1 MVYIP
6 PMPAHCFHLT
16 PYYGL
21 PCNQLG
27 PIAIPGTHSDFS
39 PPYGDTNI
47 STDLLAHALRLVQ
60 QGPSQLSSPSL
71 CLSVAFQGSCWGG
84 RWRAAV
90 LTKLNGYSL
99 RDWRAPL
106 GFRRSPST
114 VSMKR
119 GFYPLFQHRE
129 KTRCSSRNPQWKGL
143 RWLRKW
149 TGSFQ

>member
-60 QGPSQLSSPSL
+60 QGPSFLSLAAQAFAFLLRSKDHAEVAGEAQQFLPS
-71 CLSVAFQGSCWGG
+71 
-84 RWRAAV
+84 
-90 LTKLNGYSL
+90 
-99 RDWRAPL
+99 
-106 GFRRSPST
+106 
-114 VSMKR
+114 
-119 GFYPLFQHRE
+119 
-129 KTRCSSRNPQWKGL
+129 
-143 RWLRKW
+143 
-149 TGSFQ
+149 